1 MSQEEIHEVVEDA
14 HRHNWQ
20 IGIHANGDVTID
32 MVLNAY
38 ERVLER
44 WPHPD
49 PRHRIEHCT
58 LVNSSLLQRIKN
70 TGTIPTP
77 FWTYVHFHGEK
88 WNNYGAERLER
99 MFAHRSFLDSG
110 IQVPGASDYTPG
122 PFEPLMAM
130 QSMVTRK
137 DVNGQTWGA
146 NQRVTVDE
154 ALRIATINGARA
166 SREETTKGSITIGKF
181 ADFVILER
189 DPHVVNPD
197 ELKQIVIARTVAGG
211 RTVYPVMP

>member
-1 MSQEEIHEVVEDA
+1 M
-14 HRHNWQ
+14 N
-20 IGIHANGDVTID
+20 IGV
-32 MVLNAY
+32 MK
-38 ERVLER
+38 
-44 WPHPD
+44 
-49 PRHRIEHCT
+49 
-58 LVNSSLLQRIKN
+58 SSSISK
-70 TGTIPTP
+70 GC
-77 FWTYVHFHGEK
+77 
-88 WNNYGAERLER
+88 
-99 MFAHRSFLDSG
+99 SFLDSG

-189 DPHVVNPD
+189 DPHVAQPD
-197 ELKQIVIARTVAGG
+197 ELKQIPIVRTVAGG